1 MLCFSW
7 KFMDSVEEFII
18 WSYFDPKLLFWDKE
32 NIFSHEPLLSNQI
45 TRKTENNNRSYV
57 FNSCIWNDV
66 DTNNICLNNFCVYHC
81 SYSLNHSPLDIKPSI
96 GFLSCIKTR
105 IYDVISKGSSE
116 CLWIQRIHTHT
127 LNDTLHF
134 FHLSLPKRN
143 EKKKE
148 LWVYIVKGV

>member
-1 MLCFSW
+1 MLCFTW

-32 NIFSHEPLLSNQI
+32 NIFSHEPLLCNLINVCWILLYESNFAQKLKSI
-45 TRKTENNNRSYV
+45 EKNCCIYYPKSYIFRSIQSNNQKNQTNNRSYV
-57 FNSCIWNDV
+57 LNSCIWNDFY
-66 DTNNICLNNFCVYHC
+66 TSTISLNSFCVYHC

-116 CLWIQRIHTHT
+116 CL
-127 LNDTLHF
+127 
-134 FHLSLPKRN
+134 
-143 EKKKE
+143 
-148 LWVYIVKGV
+148 